1 MRTPRAFPPFVAHL
15 FGAHLFGTLLFGVL
29 FFHPLPALSLSPRD
43 ASASPPLR
51 PSSPCELK
59 TTLEEFRAHALANSP
74 LVADIDREYAT
85 QLAKAIDTELW
96 ANPELSAEETW
107 TRMYVGGANDPQ
119 SSVTLSQPVKL
130 SNFGKRDK
138 VAELLRKAGETE
150 KNIKLLQFAQ
160 ETTINF
166 VRLFALQETA
176 RILKLAENDAAR
188 KVATVKQHVKEG
200 LLSQGSESLFEGEK
214 YRLEAQRTGAEAS
227 LAALRAELAMSLGT
241 PCSVVASRAPQFSKI
256 PAAALLF
263 DKARASRISEKAR
276 IDITQALATE
286 QLRLAELDAF
296 PAVAPRVVYQ
306 HTNDG
311 GDFVGAGITIP
322 LPLWNRNQAERTRA
336 AAERV
341 AADRTSDLINRG
353 GLELQITSTHA
364 AAVSSERQ
372 VEIYTSHVEAAFKT
386 ALNAEE
392 RAYTSGR
399 GGVLD
404 VWQTFR
410 ALNEAQLT
418 GLSLRQHAAT
428 IRARLSILVGEEV

>member
-1 MRTPRAFPPFVAHL
+1 MRTFPSIAN
-15 FGAHLFGTLLFGVL
+15 TLLL
-29 FFHPLPALSLSPRD
+29 SASLSLSLFV
-43 ASASPPLR
+43 PLAR
-51 PSSPCELK
+51 ATPSSVVSRPACELK
-59 TTLEEFRAHALANSP
+59 ASLEEFRAHALANSP
-74 LVADIDREYAT
+74 LVAEIDRDYAT
-85 QLAKAIDTELW
+85 QLAKAIDTKLW

-107 TRMYVGGANDPQ
+107 TRMYIGGANDPQ
-119 SSVTLSQPVKL
+119 SSVTLSQPMRL

-138 VAELLRKAGETE
+138 VAELLQKAGDTE
-150 KNIKLLQFAQ
+150 KNIKLLEFTQ
-160 ETTINF
+160 ETTVNF
-166 VRLFALQETA
+166 VRLFALQETV
-176 RILKLAENDAAR
+176 RILQRAEEDAAR
-188 KVATVKQHVKEG
+188 KVATVKRHVKEG

-227 LAALRAELAMSLGT
+227 LATLRAELAMSLGT
-241 PCSVVASRAPQFSKI
+241 ICSVVAARAPQFSKI
-256 PAAALLF
+256 PAAPLLL

-276 IDITQALATE
+276 TDIIQELAAE

-322 LPLWNRNQAERTRA
+322 LPLWNRNQGERTRA

-341 AADRTSDLINRG
+341 VANRKSDLINRG
-353 GLELQITSTHA
+353 GLELQVTATHA

-372 VEIYTSHVEAAFKT
+372 VEIYTAQVEAAFKG
-386 ALNAEE
+386 ALHAEE
-392 RAYTSGR
+392 RAYTSGK

-418 GLSLRQHAAT
+418 GLSLRQQAAMA
-428 IRARLSILVGEEV
+428 RARLSILVGEEV